1 LKADV
6 FRAKDVVD
14 MLLDDEEEEDLK
26 ANQSRF
32 LKTGRGRRPKAAK
45 PSEDT
50 TMIDTSSKKKISPVK
65 PTGTTTQTI
74 KSSDLAKST
83 TSANKKGA
91 NDKIFS
97 TLKEGV
103 QNIFATT
110 KQSRADAVN

>member
-1 LKADV
+1 
-6 FRAKDVVD
+6 

-45 PSEDT
+45 ANEDAT
-50 TMIDTSSKKKISPVK
+50 MMIDTSSKKKISPVK

-74 KSSDLAKST
+74 KSSDLAKT
-83 TSANKKGA
+83 NTNKKV

-103 QNIFATT
+103 QNIFTT
-110 KQSRADAVN
+110 SK

>member
-1 LKADV
+1 
-6 FRAKDVVD
+6 

-45 PSEDT
+45 PSEDASM
-50 TMIDTSSKKKISPVK
+50 MIDTSSKKKTSPLK
-65 PTGTTTQTI
+65 PSGTTTQTI

-83 TSANKKGA
+83 SSNNKKSTS
-91 NDKIFS
+91 DKIFS

-103 QNIFATT
+103 
-110 KQSRADAVN
+110 

>member
-45 PSEDT
+45 ANEDAT
-50 TMIDTSSKKKISPVK
+50 MMIDTSSKKKISPVK

-74 KSSDLAKST
+74 RSSDLAKT
-83 TSANKKGA
+83 TNTNKKV

-103 QNIFATT
+103 QNIFTT
-110 KQSRADAVN
+110 SK